1 MCGLIVSIL
10 ETGAVPNVDAL
21 QTKAIQNALDK
32 VFLAGGGTVTVPA
45 GKYNISSVRVR
56 SNTMLYLESGAE
68 LYGSRNPELYNIMA
82 GDTVEPLSP
91 EHLTDKLWEKAN
103 RENPFARDYSFM
115 RTVGS
120 RWNNGMIRIAFAE
133 NVAIVGESGAV
144 IDGCDCYDAVGE
156 ERYRGP
162 HGVSVWHSKN
172 VTFSGY
178 TIRNTGNWAHA
189 VWYCKNL
196 TCEGVT
202 AEAGHDGIHMTRCE
216 NIVIRNSHFYTGD
229 DCVAGFGN
237 LNTLVEGCTLNTACS
252 GLRFGGTNALIRNC
266 HFYGPAKF
274 FFRGSLSLEEK
285 ISGAAATN
293 IPHRINMLSVLTYY
307 ADFSVEI
314 PEQPDNIVIT
324 DCTVENTD
332 RFLHFNFS
340 GNETWQKNRP
350 LRTLTM
356 SKIKARG
363 ISMPLTAYGSPDVP
377 LIMTL
382 KDIDLAFR
390 EGARNVPFLHTA
402 NYERIVLENVNID
415 NDAGTPVI
423 KAWTQDGEIV
433 LRNVECQTAE
443 EARIV
448 YTDEPFVCKSI

>member
-1 MCGLIVSIL
+1 MSKLIVSIL
-10 ETGAVPNVDAL
+10 ETGAVPNVGEL
-21 QTKAIQNALDK
+21 QTDAIQQALDK

-45 GKYNISSVRVR
+45 GKYHIGSIRVR
-56 SNTMLYLESGAE
+56 SNTTLYLEAGAE
-68 LYGSRNPELYNIMA
+68 LYGSRDPLIYDIMA
-82 GDTVEPLSP
+82 KDTVEPLAP
-91 EHLTDKLWEKAN
+91 EYLTDKPWEKPN

-115 RTVGS
+115 RIVGS
-120 RWNNGMIRIAFAE
+120 HWNNGMIRIAFAE
-133 NVAIVGESGAV
+133 NVAIVGERGAL
-144 IDGCDCYDAVGE
+144 IDGRDCYDAAGE

-162 HGVSVWHSKN
+162 HGISVWYSKN
-172 VTFSGY
+172 ISFSGY
-178 TIRNTGNWAHA
+178 TIRNTGNWAHS
-189 VWYCKNL
+189 VWYCQNL

-216 NIVIRNSHFYTGD
+216 NIIIRNSEFYTGD

-237 LNTLVEGCTLNTACS
+237 INTLVENCVLNTACS

-266 HFYGPAKF
+266 RFYGPAKF

-285 ISGAAATN
+285 ISGAAVAN
-293 IPHRINMLSVLTYY
+293 QPHRINMLSVLTYY
-307 ADFSVEI
+307 ADFSVDI

-356 SKIKARG
+356 ANIKATG
-363 ISMPLTAYGSPDVP
+363 ISMPLTAYGSPEVP

-382 KDIDLAFR
+382 KNIDLAFR
-390 EGARNVPFLHTA
+390 EGSRNVPFLHTA
-402 NYERIVLENVNID
+402 NYERILLENVCID
-415 NDAGTPVI
+415 NDASTPVV
-423 KAWTQDGEIV
+423 KAWTKDGEIV

-443 EARIV
+443 NEQIV
-448 YTDEPFVCKSI
+448 FTDEPFVCKSI